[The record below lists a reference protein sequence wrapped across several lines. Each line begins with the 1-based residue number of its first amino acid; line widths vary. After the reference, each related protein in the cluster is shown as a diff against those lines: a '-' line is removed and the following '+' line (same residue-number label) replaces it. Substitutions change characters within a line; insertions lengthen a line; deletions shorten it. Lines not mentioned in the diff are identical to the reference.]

1 MIVRL
6 NDRANFS
13 KFHDLGTLIVDPST
27 AMVSLF
33 DHLVRSPVATSMLLG
48 MEEGQDII
56 DIEVRDPSLDG
67 VALRHLRL
75 PDDVLILSVK
85 RDGHVLISHGYTRL
99 KLGDHVTTMGSDEC
113 LAEVMLKL
121 GA

>member
-1 MIVRL
+1 MIG
-6 NDRANFS
+6 A
-13 KFHDLGTLIVDPST
+13 LIVDPST

-67 VALRHLRL
+67 VALRDLRL
-75 PDDVLILSVK
+75 PDDVLILSVQ
-85 RDGHVLISHGYTRL
+85 RDGHVHHFSRL
-99 KLGDHVTTMGSDEC
+99 HS
-113 LAEVMLKL
+113 A
-121 GA
+121 